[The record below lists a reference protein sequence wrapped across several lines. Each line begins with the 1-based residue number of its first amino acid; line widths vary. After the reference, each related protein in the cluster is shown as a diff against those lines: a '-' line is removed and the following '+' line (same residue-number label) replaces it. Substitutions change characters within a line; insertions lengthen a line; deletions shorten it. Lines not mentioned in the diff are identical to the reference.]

1 MKTLARVLFLLIAVG
16 LAGCSLSRVVLLEA
30 GKTQNAVVV
39 KTEAGELVLDEPNTY
54 TELSSA
60 KAKPAAAK
68 VISQQ
73 ELQAKYGRLIS
84 AAPEPPQHFLL
95 YFASGA
101 AALSEES
108 KSLFP
113 EIEAAVKQ
121 RSPCD
126 VNIIG
131 HADRTGSKDAN
142 IKISLERAKFVHS
155 WLLGRNLEIEKI
167 VVESYGEE
175 DPLIP
180 TPDGVAE
187 PRNRRVEVLIR

>member
-1 MKTLARVLFLLIAVG
+1 MKTLAMVIFLLMAVG
-16 LAGCSLSRVVLLEA
+16 LAGCSSSKVVLLDA
-30 GKTQNAVVV
+30 GKKENAVVV
-39 KTEAGELVLDEPNTY
+39 KTEAGELTLDEPNTY

-60 KAKPAAAK
+60 KAIPSAVK
-68 VISQQ
+68 VISQE
-73 ELQAKYGRLIS
+73 ELQARYGRLIS
-84 AAPEPPQHFLL
+84 AAPQPPQQFLL
-95 YFASGA
+95 YFESGA

-108 KSLFP
+108 KKLFP

-121 RSPCD
+121 RAPCD